1 MPAPRRRLLWLL
13 LIPVV
18 LVAAF
23 LTIRARRD
31 TPRYGTVA
39 VDRGDIAELVGA
51 TGVLQAV
58 VTIQVGSQVSGTI
71 SELHADF
78 NSRVKK
84 GEVIAKLEQSLFMA
98 RLNQARAN
106 LASAQANVARSQ
118 AAIDDAKQKYD
129 RAKELAAQN
138 LVPATDLE
146 TARATYEGAVAQ
158 HQADMAAVKQAQAAV
173 NQAQVDVDH
182 TVITAPVDG
191 VVLARNVDIGQ
202 TVAASFQAPV
212 LFVIANDLAQMQ
224 VNASIDEADIGRVRA
239 GQDVTFGVDAFP
251 DDTFHGRV
259 DQVRLQPVTTQN
271 VVTYNTIITVD
282 NESLRLMP
290 GMTATVSVIVRKHE
304 NVLRIPAAALRFR
317 PEGYE
322 EARGPAQPVGGR
334 PGAGGGTGPAASP
347 GPGAGAGG
355 QRPGG
360 GFGAGGGPGQG
371 GGAARR
377 RAQGMGGAGA
387 AGGGAHGRPGVVF
400 VPGPGD
406 EPKANPVRLGLS
418 DGRYVEVVDGL
429 SEGAK
434 VITGAEDARS
444 AARPQ
449 PSASTNPFQPQRFQP
464 RTR

>member
-1 MPAPRRRLLWLL
+1 MPAPRRRLLWLAL
-13 LIPVV
+13 LPVI

-31 TPRYGTVA
+31 TPRYVTVA
-39 VDRGDIAELVGA
+39 VDRGDVAEVVGA

-58 VTIQVGSQVSGTI
+58 ITVQVGSQVSGTI

-84 GEVIAKLEQSLFMA
+84 GEVIAKLEQTAFIA

-106 LASAQANVARSQ
+106 LAAAQANVARSQ

-158 HQADMAAVKQAQAAV
+158 HQANRAAVKQAQAALS
-173 NQAQVDVDH
+173 QAQVDLDH
-182 TVITAPVDG
+182 TIITAPVDG

-212 LFVIANDLAQMQ
+212 LFIIANDLTHMQ
-224 VNASIDEADIGRVRA
+224 VNASIDEADIGRVRT

-251 DDTFHGRV
+251 DETFRGRV
-259 DQVRLQPVTTQN
+259 EQVRLQPVTTQN

-290 GMTATVSVIVRKHE
+290 GMTATVSVIVREHD
-304 NVLRIPAAALRFR
+304 NVLRIPASALRFR
-317 PEGYE
+317 PEGFE
-322 EARGPAQPVGGR
+322 EARGTPPGGGGPGVAGGAPVAASQGPGARPGGGPGGP
-334 PGAGGGTGPAASP
+334 PGAGGS
-347 GPGAGAGG
+347 GAW
-355 QRPGG
+355 
-360 GFGAGGGPGQG
+360 
-371 GGAARR
+371 RR
-377 RAQGMGGAGA
+377 RAQGGAGA
-387 AGGGAHGRPGVVF
+387 AGGGSGGGGGHGRPGLVF

-406 EPKANPVRLGLS
+406 EPKATQVRLGLS
-418 DGRYVEVVDGL
+418 DGRFIEVVDGL
-429 SEGAK
+429 AEGAK
-434 VITGAEDARS
+434 VITGVEDP
-444 AARPQ
+444 AAPRPQ
-449 PSASTNPFQPQRFQP
+449 PSASGSTNPFQPTRFRP
-464 RTR
+464 RAR